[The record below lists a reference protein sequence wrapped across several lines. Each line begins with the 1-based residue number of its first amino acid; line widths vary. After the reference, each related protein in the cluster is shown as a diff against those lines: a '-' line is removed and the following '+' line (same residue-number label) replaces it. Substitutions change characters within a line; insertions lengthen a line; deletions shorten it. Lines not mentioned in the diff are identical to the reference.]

1 MSLFSL
7 RFLKNL
13 VPCYLLVLLVIA
25 PAAMAQ
31 PKSTKVTVM
40 PAITDIDRYSVRML
54 NLALAHASTRYD
66 IVPDA
71 DGGHRTQGGLC
82 VQRRGRPEVHRPG
95 GGAPGDLAEQG
106 QGGDLHAQAV
116 GEPGGGCGD

>member
-40 PAITDIDRYSVRML
+40 PAITDIDRYVDTG
-54 NLALAHASTRYD
+54 AGTRQY
-66 IVPDA
+66 P
-71 DGGHRTQGGLC
+71 L
-82 VQRRGRPEVHRPG
+82 
-95 GGAPGDLAEQG
+95 
-106 QGGDLHAQAV
+106 
-116 GEPGGGCGD
+116 